1 MATHTA
7 RSAEELGWPTWR
19 LALVIVFGA
28 FTSGLDASLTAIG
41 LDAIGADLG
50 SELGLTQWVA
60 SSYLLALAV
69 SLPVAGW
76 LGRRIGVGRLWL
88 TALTVFVAA
97 SGLCAAA
104 PDIGSLLVLRVL
116 QGLAGG
122 LLIPAGQTV
131 LGQAVGSH
139 RLGRVMATLGIA
151 VSLAPA
157 LGPVVGGLVLDSASW
172 RWLFAIN
179 VPIGVLGIALGW
191 RYVPHGR
198 PGPAPRLD
206 RLGLLLVSTGL
217 PLLVLGLTTGSERR
231 TLLAVDAL
239 GPLLLGAAALVWF
252 VVHARRRREPLV
264 DLGLFRDPVFAAAT
278 ATGAFGG
285 MLLFGTALLFPL
297 YFQLAGGDDVVTTGL
312 RLLGLGLGTAV
323 ALPFVGRGVD
333 RLGGGV
339 VATAGAAAC
348 VVATVPFAVLPPGTD
363 PVLVQA
369 LLAFLGA
376 AMAFAVVPSGI
387 AAYKTVAPPQLGDA
401 TTIVNIVQRVG
412 GALGSALF
420 AVIVAGG
427 LADGPHE
434 AFRPA
439 FWAVVAAAVLT
450 LAAAVRLLTAQ
461 RAGSRR
467 GRPVTPSR

>member
-1 MATHTA
+1 MTTDLT
-7 RSAEELGWPTWR
+7 RTSEKLGWPTWR

-28 FTSGLDASLTAIG
+28 FTSSLDASLTAIG
-41 LDAIGADLG
+41 LDTIGADLG

-69 SLPVAGW
+69 SLPVSGW

-88 TALTVFVAA
+88 AALTMFVVA

-104 PDIGSLLVLRVL
+104 PDVGSLIVLRVL

-122 LLIPAGQTV
+122 LLVPAGQTV

-157 LGPVVGGLVLDSASW
+157 LGPVVGGLVLDNASW

-179 VPIGVLGIALGW
+179 VPIGVLGIALGL

-206 RLGLLLVSTGL
+206 RLGLLLVSAGL
-217 PLLVLGLTTGSERR
+217 PMLVLGLTEWSERR
-231 TLLAVDAL
+231 TLLTGGAL
-239 GPLLLGAAALVWF
+239 GPLLIGTAALAWF
-252 VVHARRRREPLV
+252 LVHARRRRDPLL
-264 DLGLFRDPVFAAAT
+264 DLALFRNPVFAAAT
-278 ATGAFGG
+278 ATGAVGG
-285 MLLFGTALLFPL
+285 MLMFGTALLFPL
-297 YFQLAGGDDVVTTGL
+297 YFQLSQGDDVVTTGL
-312 RLLGLGLGTAV
+312 RLLALGLGTAV
-323 ALPFVGRGVD
+323 ALPFAGRSVD
-333 RLGGGV
+333 RFGGGP
-339 VATAGAAAC
+339 VATAGSAAC
-348 VVATVPFAVLPPGTD
+348 LVATLPFAVLPTASD
-363 PVLVQA
+363 PVLVQVQ
-369 LLAFLGA
+369 LAILGA
-376 AMAFAVVPSGI
+376 ATAFAVVPSGI
-387 AAYKTVAPPQLGDA
+387 AAYKTVTAAQLGDA

-427 LADGPHE
+427 LARGSAD

-439 FWAVVAAAVLT
+439 FWAVVAAAVAT
-450 LAAAVRLLTAQ
+450 LAAAVWLMTAQ
-461 RAGSRR
+461 RAESRR
-467 GRPVTPSR
+467 R